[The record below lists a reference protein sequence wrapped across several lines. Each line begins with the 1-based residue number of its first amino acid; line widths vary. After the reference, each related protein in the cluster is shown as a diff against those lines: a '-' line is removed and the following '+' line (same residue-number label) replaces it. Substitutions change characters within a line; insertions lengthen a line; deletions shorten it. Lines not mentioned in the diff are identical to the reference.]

1 MTELPMQTTAF
12 RRQVS
17 FHGDD
22 LATFFTAMAA
32 AQGDMGAVLKDAV
45 NPHFKSKYADL
56 ATVCDAVIPALNK
69 HGIAVIQAPGMDGN
83 RVTLETILAHKG
95 GAYMRTVLEIA
106 PTKTDPQG
114 VGSAITYARRYAL
127 QSVAGVAPEDEDG
140 NAASQPVKKNASQVK
155 KGGEYETFQKAIH
168 AAQTPMEAALA
179 FSQSDYP
186 AWPQSFQDTVA
197 DKLYDAFYASL
208 DMVSPADI
216 KDWIKAHDEA
226 LQLIPEH
233 IAEGI
238 VNEAKRRYSAS
249 RVAA

>member
-1 MTELPMQTTAF
+1 MTELATQTTT
-12 RRQVS
+12 

-69 HGIAVIQAPGMDGN
+69 HGIAVIQAPAMNGN

-127 QSVAGVAPEDEDG
+127 QSVAGVAPEDDDG
-140 NAASQPVKKNASQVK
+140 NAASQPAKKNASQVK

-168 AAQTPMEAALA
+168 AAQTPMEAALV

-208 DMVSPADI
+208 DLVNGEDI

-226 LQLIPEH
+226 LQLIPRDV
-233 IAEGI
+233 AEGI
-238 VNEAKRRYSAS
+238 VVEARRRYNAS
-249 RVAA
+249 KVAA

>member
-1 MTELPMQTTAF
+1 MTETPAPIQTTT
-12 RRQVS
+12 

-22 LATFFTAMAA
+22 LATFFTAMSA

-69 HGIAVIQAPGMDGN
+69 HGIAVIQAPGMNGN

-127 QSVAGVAPEDEDG
+127 QSVAGVAPEDDDG

-186 AWPQSFQDTVA
+186 SWPQSFQDTVA

-208 DMVSPADI
+208 DMVSGEDI

-226 LQLIPEH
+226 LQLIPRDV
-233 IAEGI
+233 AESI
-238 VNEAKRRYSAS
+238 VVEARRRYSAS
-249 RVAA
+249 RVSA

>member
-1 MTELPMQTTAF
+1 MTETLAPIQTTT
-12 RRQVS
+12 

-22 LATFFTAMAA
+22 LTAFFTAMAA

-56 ATVCDAVIPALNK
+56 ATVCDAVIPALNA
-69 HGIAVIQAPGMDGN
+69 HGIAVIQAPGMNGN

-127 QSVAGVAPEDEDG
+127 QSVAGVAPEDDDG

-155 KGGEYETFQKAIH
+155 KGGEYQTFEKAIH
-168 AAQTPMEAALA
+168 AAQNPYEAAVA
-179 FSQSDYP
+179 FSNADIP
-186 AWPQSFQDTVA
+186 AWPQSFQDTVK
-197 DKLYDAFYASL
+197 DKLEDAFYASL
-208 DMVSPADI
+208 DLVDPDEI
-216 KDWIKAHDEA
+216 KDWIVAYDEA
-226 LQLIPEH
+226 LGMIPEP

-238 VNEAKRRYSAS
+238 VTEAKRRIATH
-249 RVAA
+249 RVRMAT

>member
-1 MTELPMQTTAF
+1 MSEDITRQTTTF
-12 RRQVS
+12 QGENLSS
-17 FHGDD
+17 F
-22 LATFFTAMAA
+22 FSAMAM
-32 AQGDMGAVLKDAV
+32 AQSDMGAVLKDAV

-69 HGIAVIQAPGMDGN
+69 HGIAVIQAPGMNGS
-83 RVTLETILAHKG
+83 RVTVETILAHKD
-95 GAYMRTVLEIA
+95 GAMMRTILELT

-114 VGSAITYARRYAL
+114 VGSAITYGRRYAL
-127 QSVAGVAPEDEDG
+127 QSVAGVAPEDDDG

-155 KGGEYETFQKAIH
+155 KDGDFEVFQTAIH
-168 AAQTPMEAALA
+168 AAKTPMEAAQA
-179 FSQSDYP
+179 FVASNYP

-208 DMVSPADI
+208 DLVNPPDI
-216 KDWIKAHDEA
+216 LDWVKAHDEA

-238 VNEAKRRYSAS
+238 VAEAKLRYKAS
-249 RVAA
+249 RTAA